1 MIRDRNFDEINGNVK
16 ADNFTIKKD
25 RRIEHYARHFED
37 LSEKSEWIQLE
48 LVHFD
53 RVMDTD
59 EDLVKF
65 NEFALRPA
73 SIVELLMFAERY
85 PLVQTKFP
93 IVALGS
99 TWRNG
104 YGADG
109 APALWGLL
117 PNQRI
122 LYLEWVSND
131 WQRNHRFAA
140 VEQHLS

>member
-73 SIVELLMFAERY
+73 SIVELL
-85 PLVQTKFP
+85 
-93 IVALGS
+93 
-99 TWRNG
+99 NG

-109 APALWGLL
+109 HQLFG
-117 PNQRI
+117 
-122 LYLEWVSND
+122 VSFQISASCTSNG
-131 WQRNHRFAA
+131 
-140 VEQHLS
+140 